1 MNRLEEFSPVIFY
14 RGRNVKKIIKVIA
27 AIFVLVP
34 LLMYAWLLYSTK
46 ANLASPTQEALAALV
61 GDDAVRVEAGD
72 WLVMRPV
79 ASEPKAGLILY
90 PGANCD
96 IRGYASILRSVAAQ
110 GYLVIAV
117 SMPFDFSIF
126 SPNKADEVRAAYPE
140 IRKWV
145 IAGHSMGGAMAA
157 RFAFLNEANLAG
169 LILWDAYPPAANSL
183 ADFKLPVVHVH
194 RATLDG
200 LAPQSF
206 AEMRYLFPA
215 NSQWVPV
222 PGGLHMYFGSFNGG
236 AYQETWEAGIERDAQ
251 QALIVAATLDGMA
264 QMTGP

>member
-1 MNRLEEFSPVIFY
+1 
-14 RGRNVKKIIKVIA
+14 VKKIIKIIA
-27 AIFVLVP
+27 AIVIFVP
-34 LLMYAWLLYSTK
+34 LLMYGWLLYSTK
-46 ANLASPTQEALAALV
+46 VNLASPTQEALAALV
-61 GDDAVRVEAGD
+61 EDDAVRVETGD
-72 WLVMRPV
+72 WLVMRP
-79 ASEPKAGLILY
+79 ATSEPKAGLILY

-96 IRGYASILRSVAAQ
+96 IRGYASVLRSVAAQ

-140 IRKWV
+140 ISQWV

-157 RFAFLNEANLAG
+157 RFAFLNEENLAG
-169 LILWDAYPPAANSL
+169 LILWDSYPPAANSL
-183 ADFKLPVVHVH
+183 ADSKLPVVHVH
-194 RATLDG
+194 RATLEG

-206 AEMRYLFPA
+206 TEMKYLFPA

-236 AYQETWEAGIERDAQ
+236 GYQETWEAGIERDAQ
-251 QALIVAATLDGMA
+251 HAIIVTATLDGLA
-264 QMTGP
+264 QMTRP